1 MKADVVEMSRWDKPM
16 RYPDPF
22 RLLVCGGRYYT
33 NRNVVFAAL
42 DEIRQRFRGRGIV
55 VIQGGARGADA
66 LAAAWARDRGVRCE
80 TYIAD
85 WDREGPAAGPRRNQ
99 RMLEGGRP
107 ELCLAFPGGSGTADM
122 VTRCLAYR
130 VRVFE
135 VQE

>member
-1 MKADVVEMSRWDKPM
+1 MKPPL

-22 RLLVCGGRYYT
+22 RLLVCGGRAYA
-33 NRNVVFAAL
+33 NRNVLFAAL
-42 DEIRQRFRGRGIV
+42 DEIRQRFRDRGLV

-80 TYIAD
+80 TYMAD
-85 WDREGPAAGPRRNQ
+85 WDREGLAAGRHRNQ
-99 RMLEGGRP
+99 RMLMGGRP
-107 ELCLAFPGGSGTADM
+107 ELCLAFPGDNGTADM
-122 VTRCLAYR
+122 VTRCLAHR